1 MAKHTGKHSVKRSK
15 VAGVAAFLVLLIS
28 GFLLATNLRVNRS
41 VVVSNDTAELVEQRV
56 KKVNSLRSEVD
67 ALSSRVNDLSKTLD
81 TQNSDGSQDSENAG
95 NGTMLPEVEGPGL
108 VVTLDDSPL
117 WENMVDSNGSSANI
131 NDYVVHQQDVEAVVN
146 ALWAG
151 GAESMKIMDQ
161 RVLFNSAVR
170 CSGNVLLLQGKKYS
184 PPFKISAIG
193 PVGEMRKA
201 LDDSTEVSIYRQY
214 VSAFGLGWQVEEK
227 DKLHFEATDALQQP
241 LQYAK
246 AVDGGKRD
254 ESQEGKQ

>member
-1 MAKHTGKHSVKRSK
+1 MLFRS
-15 VAGVAAFLVLLIS
+15 
-28 GFLLATNLRVNRS
+28 
-41 VVVSNDTAELVEQRV
+41 
-56 KKVNSLRSEVD
+56 
-67 ALSSRVNDLSKTLD
+67 
-81 TQNSDGSQDSENAG
+81 
-95 NGTMLPEVEGPGL
+95 
-108 VVTLDDSPL
+108 
-117 WENMVDSNGSSANI
+117 
-131 NDYVVHQQDVEAVVN
+131 
-146 ALWAG
+146 
-151 GAESMKIMDQ
+151 
-161 RVLFNSAVR
+161 

-193 PVGEMRKA
+193 PVGEIRKA

-227 DKLHFEATDALQQP
+227 DKLHFEATDAFQQP

>member
-1 MAKHTGKHSVKRSK
+1 MAKHTGKHSAKRSK
-15 VAGVAAFLVLLIS
+15 AAGVAAFLVLLFS
-28 GFLLATNLRVNRS
+28 GFLLSTNLRVNRS

-56 KKVNSLRSEVD
+56 KKVNSLRSEID
-67 ALSSRVNDLSKTLD
+67 ALSTRVNDLSKTLD
-81 TQNSDGSQDSENAG
+81 SQNVDGSQDSESAG
-95 NGTMLPEVEGPGL
+95 NGTMLPAVEGPGL

-117 WENMVDSNGSSANI
+117 WENMVDANGSSANI
-131 NDYVVHQQDVEAVVN
+131 NDYVVHQQDIEAVVN

-151 GAESMKIMDQ
+151 GAESMQIMDQ

-193 PVGEMRKA
+193 PVEGMRKA
-201 LDDSTEVSIYRQY
+201 LDDSEEVSIYKQY
-214 VSAFGLGWQVEEK
+214 VSAFGLGWQVDEK
-227 DKLHFEATDALQQP
+227 TKLHFAATDALQQP

-246 AVDGGKRD
+246 ALENDKNGD
-254 ESQEGKQ
+254 SQEGK